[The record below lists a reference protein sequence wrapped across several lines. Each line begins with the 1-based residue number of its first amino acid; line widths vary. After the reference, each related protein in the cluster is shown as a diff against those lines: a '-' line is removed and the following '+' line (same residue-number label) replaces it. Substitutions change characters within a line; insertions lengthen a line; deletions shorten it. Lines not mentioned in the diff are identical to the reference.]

1 MLYASFV
8 FFFHTFFSYP
18 FNGVATLVSVK
29 PFDSLYISCSKLVI
43 NASNHLDE
51 DGVHIGVLGG
61 LHVFFLLSLFIIGI
75 LTIISS
81 ILLLWRLG
89 LTFWFPPIY
98 ERCYDSKV
106 GTGILPLS
114 RLDSFLLPFS
124 SWALLLM
131 RPYHEQLSE

>member
-1 MLYASFV
+1 MR
-8 FFFHTFFSYP
+8 P
-18 FNGVATLVSVK
+18 
-29 PFDSLYISCSKLVI
+29 VI
-43 NASNHLDE
+43 WDE

-81 ILLLWRLG
+81 ILLLRRLG
-89 LTFWFPPIY
+89 LTFWSPPKY

-114 RLDSFLLPFS
+114 HLYSFLLFFF
-124 SWALLLM
+124 SWALLFK
-131 RPYHEQLSE
+131 RPSPEQLSE